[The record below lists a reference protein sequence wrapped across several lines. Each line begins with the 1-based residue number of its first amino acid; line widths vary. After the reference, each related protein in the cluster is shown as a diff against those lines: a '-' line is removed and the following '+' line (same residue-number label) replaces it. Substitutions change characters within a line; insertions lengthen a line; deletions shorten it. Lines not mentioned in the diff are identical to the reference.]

1 MDEHLIYKILFFY
14 MGIMGFWLSQNEK
27 ICSSIKQINE
37 SKDLSCPL
45 GVFLTERLGEKN
57 AI

>member
-1 MDEHLIYKILFFY
+1 MD
-14 MGIMGFWLSQNEK
+14 FWLSQNGK

-37 SKDLSCPL
+37 SKNFDYPL

-57 AI
+57 AIQNKKITR